1 MKMVDHQWNLFLSF
15 TFWIAFALE
24 MLSHLIAHRVKVPT
38 KHIFMST
45 IINVGIPLSGQDR
58 EFNSIRICF
67 GAEGCTLRFF
77 LFRTVHPASRVQVIS
92 GLYDGE
98 EVTVYA
104 HQGSGGYGMMLGI
117 ILVFSLT
124 MPGAVLSR

>member
-24 MLSHLIAHRVKVPT
+24 MLSHLIAYRVKVPT

-58 EFNSIRICF
+58 ECNSIRICF

-77 LFRTVHPASRVQVIS
+77 YLGPCIQHRGFRLFQVYMMAKKS
-92 GLYDGE
+92 LYMHTKRL
-98 EVTVYA
+98 EVMA
-104 HQGSGGYGMMLGI
+104 
-117 ILVFSLT
+117 
-124 MPGAVLSR
+124 